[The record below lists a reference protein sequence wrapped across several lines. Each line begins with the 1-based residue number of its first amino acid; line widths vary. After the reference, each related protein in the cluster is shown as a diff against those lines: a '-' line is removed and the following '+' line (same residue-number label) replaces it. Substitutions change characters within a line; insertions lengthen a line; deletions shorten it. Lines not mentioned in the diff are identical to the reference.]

1 MGSPEKVRAVLG
13 ETHSTE
19 SVALGDTRSTD
30 RMQAISKGEWW
41 PQGNGSSGNV
51 RAALGYGVG

>member
-19 SVALGDTRSTD
+19 SVALGDTHSTD
-30 RMQAISKGEWW
+30 RMQAILKGEWW
-41 PQGNGSSGNV
+41 PQDNGSSGNV
-51 RAALGYGVG
+51 RAALGYGGG